1 MQRLKNLFKLLKG
14 HYGLFVISVIFV
26 VLHRLT
32 YSYVPLF
39 TQYLIEVLENSGHAA
54 TSEVN
59 LPNFILNF
67 LKNYQTEIQI
77 AIVIS
82 LMLLTW
88 QTGRFIMLFFEAKV
102 KGKLLENVAQD
113 LRLDLYDH
121 IQNLDYH
128 FHNNVDSGDLIQRVT
143 SDVDKTTTFVS
154 QRALESVS
162 LISAVI
168 FGSYQ
173 MYHVNPT
180 IMWVTL
186 AVIPISATASIIYF
200 INIDKVF
207 KKVEE
212 KEAEVMVVIQENVSA
227 SRVVKA
233 FANEAYEVEKLD
245 QKNKTYR
252 DMDIKAG
259 KLVALYWGGMDTL
272 MMIQFLI
279 VILLGIYFAST
290 GAMSIASVSS
300 ALMLVGLLIWPIRGL
315 GRLINDFGK
324 ALVASD
330 RLTHLFEQKSEYE
343 NDGTQTPVINGKI
356 EFKNVYFKYPEAE
369 DYILEDISF
378 TIEPGETVAFIGKTG
393 SGKTTLINLLLRMY
407 EYQGSIKIDGVE
419 LKDIKKSHIRKN
431 IGTVLQDP
439 FLYSKTVYEN
449 IAIANK
455 LVEDKQIYQAAEI
468 AALQKDINTFQ
479 KGYDTIV
486 GEQGTTLSGG
496 QKQRVA
502 IARILVAQKPILIF
516 DDALSAL
523 DNKTDLAIRRSL
535 NNQDTKK
542 TTLIITHRIT
552 TAKEADKIVVL
563 HQGRVQMV
571 GKHQELSKKEGLYQT
586 LWNIQGALEEEFMK
600 MIEEE
605 VAHG

>member
-14 HYGLFVISVIFV
+14 HYGLFVISIIFV

-113 LRLDLYDH
+113 LRLNLYDH

-143 SDVDKTTTFVS
+143 SDVDLTTTFVS
-154 QRALESVS
+154 QRALEFVS

-173 MYHVNPT
+173 MYHVNPI

-186 AVIPISATASIIYF
+186 AVIPISAASSIIYF
-200 INIDKVF
+200 INIDKIF

-233 FANEAYEVEKLD
+233 FANEAYEVKKLD
-245 QKNKTYR
+245 EKNKTYR
-252 DMDIKAG
+252 DIDIKAS

-419 LKDIKKSHIRKN
+419 LKDIKKGYIRKN

-449 IAIANK
+449 IAIANR

-468 AALQKDINTFQ
+468 AALEKDINTFQ
-479 KGYDTIV
+479 KGYETIV

-563 HQGRVQMV
+563 HHGKVQMV

-605 VAHG
+605 ITHG

>member
-14 HYGLFVISVIFV
+14 HYGLFVISIIFV

-143 SDVDKTTTFVS
+143 SDVDITTTFVS
-154 QRALESVS
+154 QRSLEFVS

-290 GAMSIASVSS
+290 GVMSIASVSS